1 MNDGA
6 ANNNTTASS
15 NTSNRK
21 SSSEETNREDII
33 LDQHQED
40 DDDDDNDEHMSLNVP
55 GAALIPQ
62 HAKPAVYQPLHSW
75 RTNSSTFQSE
85 DGKHTRT
92 SHHTSDDSNTPGR
105 TALPQ
110 LHLPDPMK
118 NTVLQGGPTAT
129 FRHFVRSCWTTHDDS
144 TGTAAAAAAT
154 SSRCPPPPPPS
165 WILPSV
171 TLSTPAPAAVHQHYN
186 SLMMGDNDH
195 SSITPSPIPL
205 DPFQRST
212 STPSAFTDCCST
224 THTKSSRSSHNNNN
238 SSAFSYALPVQQ
250 FLRADTNYQNKLRA
264 SPQAVQFYSLAR
276 LEHTSIEVQQQ
287 QQQPAT
293 PSNNNNKRSARKFR
307 SEARVLQRRRNNP
320 PCTTTTTTSCASGN
334 EVVTIFVTGGGGA
347 EATSGTVLPE
357 GLLSGVVTAGTAAA
371 VNEELCCLDMNLVGE
386 GLEDTAV
393 VGHAYYAPGK
403 HNSSP
408 LRPPRSARGR
418 CVSPLTTAAT
428 AATATTRASP
438 TMRIRSLSIRRRRS
452 HSHSPPSS
460 SASSR
465 PPVVSLSTAFS
476 TLTTISETDREVM
489 ELNHGKTHNQ
499 LLRPQHQLHKTESL
513 SDVSGRSSSSQDSN
527 SVLHHARGMTAAP
540 PRHVASPRE
549 GATLPADRFFVDHR
563 STATTATR
571 SSSAM
576 SSAQSSSTNSDT
588 GGSHSSAKEESSPL
602 PRFVSYATDEEEEED
617 DDHSTRGNGLL
628 EEQREESPSIL
639 DGSSSSSAAS
649 KTGVLYV
656 PPRSSS
662 RHWRMADT
670 VAAASAAAP
679 ELLLFGESVEVTQR
693 TTSSKDLVKLGSAP
707 AEETLL

>member
-6 ANNNTTASS
+6 GNNNTTASS

-21 SSSEETNREDII
+21 SRSEETNCDDFI
-33 LDQHQED
+33 LDQHQEED
-40 DDDDDNDEHMSLNVP
+40 DNDDDNDEYMSLNVP

-62 HAKPAVYQPLHSW
+62 QVYQLLHSW

-85 DGKHTRT
+85 DGTHTT
-92 SHHTSDDSNTPGR
+92 FHHTSDDSDTPGR
-105 TALPQ
+105 TPALPQ
-110 LHLPDPMK
+110 LHLPGPMK
-118 NTVLQGGPTAT
+118 NAVLQEGPTAT
-129 FRHFVRSCWTTHDDS
+129 FRHFVISCRTTHDDA
-144 TGTAAAAAAT
+144 GTAATST
-154 SSRCPPPPPPS
+154 SSSCPPPPS
-165 WILPSV
+165 WIPPPMTLLRRSV
-171 TLSTPAPAAVHQHYN
+171 STPAPAAVHQHYN
-186 SLMMGDNDH
+186 SLMMGDNDL
-195 SSITPSPIPL
+195 SSIIPSPIPL

-224 THTKSSRSSHNNNN
+224 TSTKSSRGSSHNNNS

-250 FLRADTNYQNKLRA
+250 FLRADTNYQNEQRA
-264 SPQAVQFYSLAR
+264 SSPQAVQFYSLAR

-334 EVVTIFVTGGGGA
+334 EVCVTIFVTGGDA
-347 EATSGTVLPE
+347 EATSGTVIMPE

-393 VGHAYYAPGK
+393 VGRAYYAPPGK

-408 LRPPRSARGR
+408 LLAAVRKPPMRSDRGR
-418 CVSPLTTAAT
+418 CVSPLTTT
-428 AATATTRASP
+428 TTRASS
-438 TMRIRSLSIRRRRS
+438 TMRIRSLSRRRRS

-460 SASSR
+460 STSPR
-465 PPVVSLSTAFS
+465 PHVVSLSTAFS

-499 LLRPQHQLHKTESL
+499 LLRRQHQHHKTESL
-513 SDVSGRSSSSQDSN
+513 SDVSGRSASSQDSN

-588 GGSHSSAKEESSPL
+588 GGSHSTQEESSPL
-602 PRFVSYATDEEEEED
+602 PRFVSYATDGEEED

-656 PPRSSS
+656 PPRSSG

-670 VAAASAAAP
+670 VAAAASAAAP
-679 ELLLFGESVEVTQR
+679 ELLLFGESVEVMQR
-693 TTSSKDLVKLGSAP
+693 TTPSKDLVKLGSAP
-707 AEETLL
+707 AEEILL